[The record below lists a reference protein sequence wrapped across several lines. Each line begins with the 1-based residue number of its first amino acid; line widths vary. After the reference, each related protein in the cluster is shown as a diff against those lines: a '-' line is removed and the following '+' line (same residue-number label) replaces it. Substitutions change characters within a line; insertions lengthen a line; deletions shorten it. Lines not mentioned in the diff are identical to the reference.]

1 MIEFMKKL
9 LNFPLD
15 ASANGYQL
23 DNMLVWIHWLML
35 ILFIGWSIY
44 FIVALWRFRRK
55 KNPKA
60 NYHGVQH
67 KGSSYIEIGVIVAE
81 AILLLGFAFPIW
93 AKVVKEFP
101 PEKESTVIRVT
112 GEQFAWNVHYPGEDG
127 VFGRQDISLLDSGNP
142 LGLDKSDPNAAD
154 DITTL
159 NQVYLPVDKPVIF
172 HVTSKD
178 VIHGFGIYELR
189 VKQDATPG
197 LSIPFWCI
205 PVIEGTYEIV
215 CSQLCGLGHYRMR
228 GFVNVVSQEAFDKW
242 KTVQLEEAAEEEEDI
257 W

>member
-1 MIEFMKKL
+1 MNELMKKV
-9 LNFPLD
+9 LNFPFD

-35 ILFIGWSIY
+35 VLFVGWGGFFVY
-44 FIVALWRFRRK
+44 TLWRFRSKR
-55 KNPKA
+55 NPQA
-60 NYHGVQH
+60 NYHGAHH
-67 KGSSYIEIGVIVAE
+67 KGSTYVEVGVIVAE
-81 AILLLGFAFPIW
+81 AILLLVFAFPIW
-93 AKVVKEFP
+93 ANVVKAFP
-101 PEKESTVIRVT
+101 SEKESTVVKIT
-112 GEQFAWNVHYPGEDG
+112 GEQFAWNIHYPGDDG
-127 VFGRQDISLLDSGNP
+127 IFGRQDISFLDSGNP
-142 LGLDKSDPNAAD
+142 LGIDQSDPNAAD
-154 DITTL
+154 DIITL
-159 NQVYLPVDKPVIF
+159 NQLYLPVNKPVIF

-205 PVIEGTYEIV
+205 PVKEGKFEIV

-228 GFVNVVSQEAFDKW
+228 GFVNVVSPEKFEEW
-242 KTVQLEEAAEEEEDI
+242 KAEQLEEEDDEEDI